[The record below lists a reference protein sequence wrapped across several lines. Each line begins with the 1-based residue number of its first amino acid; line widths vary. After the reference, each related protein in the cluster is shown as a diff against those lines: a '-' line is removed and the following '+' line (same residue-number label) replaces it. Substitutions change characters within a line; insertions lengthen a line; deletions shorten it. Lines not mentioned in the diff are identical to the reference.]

1 MTNNNLSRP
10 KVNNSKNHIGWSDRK
25 LRECSLKIGSGV
37 TPKGGDA
44 VYLDSGIP
52 LIRSQNVLN
61 GEFSKVGLKHITSD
75 QHERMRGSKVL
86 PDDVLFNITGA
97 SIGRCCLFPFELG
110 EANVNQHVCIV
121 RLKEDYSPSFFA
133 FILISKIAKKALH
146 ESQAGGG
153 REGLSF
159 KNLGDFRVP
168 VPPLPEQK
176 AIADVLNSWDRGI
189 RQLEAKLA
197 AKRRIKKGLMQELLS
212 GRRRLAGFGAELK
225 DQDNASAIPEGW
237 NSIKLGNVFSFL
249 KSHAFSRDCLTTEH
263 ATPPYIYN
271 IHYGDLHA
279 YYTGALL
286 DFSKER
292 GVPILKSD
300 PLASEKLE
308 FLKDGDLIMADVSE
322 DFEGVGACIELI
334 NLEQRKVT
342 AGLHT
347 FVRDTSGQ
355 TVEGFR
361 GYLFKEHSVAKE
373 LRRIATGSSVHGIS
387 KTNLAKVDLTLPPI
401 EEQQAIVRILNA
413 ADRELDALERKLTTW
428 KAQKKYLL
436 NNLVDG
442 TIRLP
447 QFI

>member
-1 MTNNNLSRP
+1 MEDKKDIEKAHYATFQSIR
-10 KVNNSKNHIGWSDRK
+10 KVAENGDERWSARDLQPLLEYASWDKFRKVIVKAIEACRNSNQPPEDHFSQVEKMV
-25 LRECSLKIGSGV
+25 KIGSGALRPV
-37 TPKGGDA
+37 EDYDLSRYACYLIVQNGDLA
-44 VYLDSGIP
+44 KPVIA
-52 LIRSQNVLN
+52 N
-61 GEFSKVGLKHITSD
+61 GQTYFAIQTRRQELA
-75 QHERMRGSKVL
+75 
-86 PDDVLFNITGA
+86 DDTG
-97 SIGRCCLFPFELG
+97 F
-110 EANVNQHVCIV
+110 QK
-121 RLKEDYSPSFFA
+121 LKEADKR
-133 FILISKIAKKALH
+133 ILLRNELKEHNKQLVETAQ
-146 ESQAGGG
+146 QAGVAT
-153 REGLSF
+153 
-159 KNLGDFRVP
+159 NL
-168 VPPLPEQK
+168 
-176 AIADVLNSWDRGI
+176 DRGI